1 MAGNLTIVRG
11 SEGIEEVRSEALEAL
26 EGPAGN
32 AMKLTGP
39 SRSLKANVLWLD
51 ANPDAKQALLA
62 DAAGKVRGQC
72 AVSATS
78 FPAIAELFW
87 TSFPLRALVCARSF
101 KPHIVCVYTPPQ
113 PNPISRCK
121 Q

>member
-1 MAGNLTIVRG
+1 MAGNLTTGRG
-11 SEGIEEVRSEALEAL
+11 SEGIEEVGSEALEAL

-72 AVSATS
+72 AVLQHH
-78 FPAIAELFW
+78 I
-87 TSFPLRALVCARSF
+87 PLMLR
-101 KPHIVCVYTPPQ
+101 
-113 PNPISRCK
+113 
-121 Q
+121 